1 MQQNSLKV
9 TFFASL
15 QWMFFIFANI
25 VVVPISIGLA
35 FDLPTYE
42 VVTILRSS
50 LIITGIACILQALIG
65 HKYPLL
71 EGHSGVMWALMLNL
85 GASAPTLGLS
95 LIDIGGGVATGMLL
109 AGAVVILLAACGATP
124 IIQKIFS
131 PMVMNVFLMLLT
143 FQLAFIFF
151 KGMLKINDDGTLNM
165 AITIFS
171 VIVAIFVAILK
182 IKGNA
187 IIGNFSLLIG
197 IIVGWILY
205 ALIFPAE
212 SLLSAADGAQ
222 SSFRFFPLGKPNL
235 QYGII
240 FITFLGC
247 ILNMSNTFASINAVS
262 KLNNSS
268 PKPKQYRNS
277 LFLTGVY
284 SVVAS
289 LFGLVS
295 YAPFASSVG
304 FLESTQIYDKKP
316 FLIGGAIITILGIIP
331 SLGLMLATIPI
342 TVGNAVLFVAY
353 LQLLGTTLKGF
364 QGHSFNSI
372 SIHRIAIPI
381 LVGVSLLATDAT
393 IFANFPSLVQ
403 PLLSNGFIVGV
414 LLSILLETTVKW
426 DKKLKSSTSDHGG

>member
-1 MQQNSLKV
+1 MKDNSSKV

-15 QWMFFIFANI
+15 QWVFFIFANI

-71 EGHSGVMWALMLNL
+71 EGHSGVIWALMLNL
-85 GASAPTLGLS
+85 AASAPTLGLS

-109 AGAVVILLAACGATP
+109 AGAVIILLTVCGATP
-124 IIQKIFS
+124 IIQKVFS

-151 KGMLKINDDGTLNM
+151 KGMLKINDDGTLDV
-165 AITIFS
+165 AITVFS
-171 VIVAIFVAILK
+171 VIVAIFVAVLK

-187 IIGNFSLLIG
+187 LIGNFSLLIG
-197 IIVGWILY
+197 IIVGWIVY
-205 ALIFPAE
+205 ALIFPTE
-212 SLLSAADGAQ
+212 SMMASGNGAQ
-222 SSFRFFPLGKPNL
+222 PAFSLFPLGKPNL

-247 ILNMSNTFASINAVS
+247 MINMSNTYASIMAAS
-262 KLNNSS
+262 KLDNSS
-268 PKPKQYRNS
+268 PKPRQFRNS

-316 FLIGGAIITILGIIP
+316 FLIGGGIITVLGIIP

-342 TVGNAVLFVAY
+342 TVGNAVLFIAY
-353 LQLLGTTLKGF
+353 LQLLGTALKGV
-364 QGHSFNSI
+364 QGYTFNSI

-381 LVGVSLLATDAT
+381 LVGVSLLATDPK
-393 IFANFPSLVQ
+393 IFSNFPSLVQ

-426 DKKLKSSTSDHGG
+426 DNPKKEKITSS